1 MDNKLSIRIKKIRK
15 DNGFTQQS
23 FADMLNVHIKTVQGW
38 EKNATLPDLEN
49 LLILCEKLGYDLDY
63 ITGRI
68 DEPTHDI
75 GYIKSLTG
83 LSVEAIRILMKS
95 KPINN
100 AENIMSYGEIISK
113 VLAHKKAP
121 ELLSNLE
128 RLINTDSFYTYYYR
142 NSHIDSR
149 ESNPAINIGFDYLT
163 DEQYLNMIQYRSSTL
178 FSEIIDDLTNR
189 KSELTIDEA
198 KRIFQLSSDA
208 EAEKAL
214 QVIQWA
220 KEAREAKNPPAGG
233 NKNGEF

>member
-1 MDNKLSIRIKKIRK
+1 MDIKLSNRIKKIRK
-15 DNGFTQQS
+15 DKGYTQQA

-38 EKNATLPDLEN
+38 EKDKDATLPDLEN
-49 LLILCEKLGYDLDY
+49 LLILCEKFGYDLDY

-83 LSVEAIRILMKS
+83 LSVEAIKILMKS

-100 AENIMSYGEIISK
+100 NVENTMSYGEIISK
-113 VLAHKKAP
+113 VITHKKSS

-128 RLINTDSFYTYYYR
+128 RLINTDSFYAFYYR
-142 NSHIDSR
+142 NSHIDSM
-149 ESNPAINIGFDYLT
+149 ENNPAINIGFDYLT

-189 KSELTIDEA
+189 KSKLTVDEA
-198 KRIFQLSSDA
+198 KRIFQLSSDT
-208 EAEKAL
+208 EAEMAL

-220 KEAREAKNPPAGG
+220 KEAREKKSNQ
-233 NKNGEF
+233 